1 MEMMMMLVCCLVMG
15 VVTLYMCFANSR
27 LHGKNKWLKYE
38 NEQLGKQLEY
48 SKSQRLSMVEE
59 YGKLYANWSASQTKA
74 IDRLEEK
81 KDKIKAEC
89 CRDKGCP
96 LNKEESS
103 MKVISDFNVG
113 DIVWFVYGEQIRR
126 GKVVLITMQ
135 SGIAVTMNEIKGDA
149 YYTMQI
155 LNDDDTI
162 WGISNPIK
170 EDKVFATREE
180 LIDSLST
187 TQIGVFELCKMLGR
201 LDLFYEMDKR
211 IKQDDMTWAGI
222 KAECDKLLDKFRKE

>member
-1 MEMMMMLVCCLVMG
+1 
-15 VVTLYMCFANSR
+15 
-27 LHGKNKWLKYE
+27 
-38 NEQLGKQLEY
+38 
-48 SKSQRLSMVEE
+48 
-59 YGKLYANWSASQTKA
+59 
-74 IDRLEEK
+74 
-81 KDKIKAEC
+81 
-89 CRDKGCP
+89 
-96 LNKEESS
+96 

-113 DIVWFVYGEQIRR
+113 SIVWFVYGEQIRR

-135 SGIAVTMNEIKGDA
+135 SGIAVAMNEVKGDA

-162 WGISNPIK
+162 WGISNPTK

-180 LIDSLST
+180 LIDSLAT
-187 TQIGVFELCKMLGR
+187 TQIGVFKLCKMLGR

-222 KAECDKLLDKFRKE
+222 KAECDNLLEELKKGVI

>member
-1 MEMMMMLVCCLVMG
+1 M
-15 VVTLYMCFANSR
+15 R
-27 LHGKNKWLKYE
+27 
-38 NEQLGKQLEY
+38 
-48 SKSQRLSMVEE
+48 
-59 YGKLYANWSASQTKA
+59 
-74 IDRLEEK
+74 
-81 KDKIKAEC
+81 
-89 CRDKGCP
+89 
-96 LNKEESS
+96 
-103 MKVISDFNVG
+103 VISDFNVG
-113 DIVWFVYGEQIRR
+113 DIVWFLYGEPIMR

-135 SGIAVTMNEIKGDA
+135 SGIAVAMNEIKGDA

-162 WGISNPIK
+162 WGMSNPIK

-180 LIDSLST
+180 LIDSLAT

-222 KAECDKLLDKFRKE
+222 KAECDKLLDELRKE

>member
-1 MEMMMMLVCCLVMG
+1 M
-15 VVTLYMCFANSR
+15 R
-27 LHGKNKWLKYE
+27 
-38 NEQLGKQLEY
+38 
-48 SKSQRLSMVEE
+48 
-59 YGKLYANWSASQTKA
+59 
-74 IDRLEEK
+74 
-81 KDKIKAEC
+81 
-89 CRDKGCP
+89 
-96 LNKEESS
+96 
-103 MKVISDFNVG
+103 VISDFNVG
-113 DIVWFVYGEQIRR
+113 SIVWFVYGEQIRR

-135 SGIAVTMNEIKGDA
+135 SGIAVAMNEIKGDA

-162 WGISNPIK
+162 WGISNPTK

-180 LIDSLST
+180 LIDSLAT

-222 KAECDKLLDKFRKE
+222 KAECDKLLDELRKEVICKIK